1 MINIEELFSG
11 SEDGKLTYEQFDKLI
26 KDKGVKLADL
36 SEGKY
41 VSKSKYDSDIK
52 AKDADIEGL
61 NGQIEQLNSTISTRD
76 TDLADLQKQLEAA
89 GTDSAKLAELTEQF
103 TGLQSKYDADIKN
116 YQQQMSHQAYEFAVS
131 EFASK
136 QNFSSEAARRD
147 FKKAMIERNLEM
159 ENGKILGRE
168 DFLEAYANEN
178 ADAFISEDVNNDIG
192 DIPTSPVY
200 DDPEP
205 VEPSIPTFV
214 GSTPGP
220 SVTDDSEDFDFN
232 FLGVR
237 EH

>member
-1 MINIEELFSG
+1 MINIEELFKN
-11 SEDGKLTYEQFDKLI
+11 SEDGKLTYEQFEGLI

-52 AKDADIEGL
+52 AKDTDIEGL
-61 NGQIEQLNSTISTRD
+61 NSQIENLNSTISTRD
-76 TDLADLQKQLEAA
+76 TDLADLQKKLEEA

-116 YQQQMSHQAYEFAVS
+116 YQQQMAHQSYEFAVK

-136 QNFSSEAARRD
+136 QKFSSEAARRD
-147 FKKAMIERNLEM
+147 FTAAMIARNLEM
-159 ENGKILGRE
+159 ENGKILGRD
-168 DFLEAYANEN
+168 DFLESYTTEN
-178 ADAFISEDVNNDIG
+178 SDAFVVEKE
-192 DIPTSPVY
+192 
-200 DDPEP
+200 PEP
-205 VEPSIPTFV
+205 AAPVVEKEPEPAASPEPIPTFV
-214 GSTPGP
+214 GSTPGAT
-220 SVTDDSEDFDFN
+220 STSDSDFDFG

>member
-11 SEDGKLTYEQFDKLI
+11 SEDGKLTYDQFEKLI
-26 KDKGVKLADL
+26 KDRGVKLADL

-52 AKDADIEGL
+52 AKDTDIEGL
-61 NGQIEQLNSTISTRD
+61 NGQIEQLNTTISTRD
-76 TDLADLQKQLEAA
+76 TDLANLQKQLEAA

-103 TGLQSKYDADIKN
+103 TGLQSKYDADIQN
-116 YQQQMSHQAYEFAVS
+116 YQQQMKQKSYEFAVK

-147 FKKAMIERNLEM
+147 FTHAMIARNLEM
-159 ENGKILGRE
+159 EDDKILGRE
-168 DFLEAYANEN
+168 DFLTKYANEN
-178 ADAFISEDVNNDIG
+178 TDAFIAEKPEPVE
-192 DIPTSPVY
+192 PTPVE
-200 DDPEP
+200 PEPALEP

-214 GSTPGP
+214 SSTPGP
-220 SVTDDSEDFDFN
+220 SVVDDSEEFDFG

>member
-11 SEDGKLTYEQFDKLI
+11 SEDGKLTYEQFEKLI
-26 KDKGVKLADL
+26 KDRGVKLADL

-52 AKDADIEGL
+52 AKDTDIEGL

-76 TDLADLQKQLEAA
+76 TDLADLKQQLEAA
-89 GTDSAKLAELTEQF
+89 GADSTKLAELTEQF
-103 TGLQSKYDADIKN
+103 TGLQNKYETDIQN
-116 YQQQMSHQAYEFAVS
+116 YKQQMAHQSYEFAVKD
-131 EFASK
+131 FASK

-147 FKKAMIERNLEM
+147 FTSAMIARNLEM

-168 DFLEAYANEN
+168 DFLEAYATEN
-178 ADAFISEDVNNDIG
+178 VDAFISEDVNDV
-192 DIPTSPVY
+192 DDTPVVEY
-200 DDPEP
+200 DEPEP

-214 GSTPGP
+214 SSTPGP
-220 SVTDDSEDFDFN
+220 SVMDDSEEFDFN